1 MLLLAS
7 TLHLLSPLA
16 HAADAPV
23 ETVDIGVIKNSDVRV
38 VQRRLYSKDGKL
50 EVGVALGVMPF
61 DGFTV
66 APKAQFTG
74 TIFLSETFG
83 VEAHAAGGYGLT
95 TVRYAYLAGPD
106 YGVAVEAYRYL
117 ADVQVDAHVSPVYAK
132 LNFGNRIL
140 HNDWYGLVGVGATL
154 EQSVLP
160 AADIAI
166 APSLGL
172 GIGTQIWLQE
182 NMALRAELRDDL
194 MLEFRKQSGTAGFKQ
209 NAGVIVGLGFFTG
222 GKK

>member
-1 MLLLAS
+1 MLLLA
-7 TLHLLSPLA
+7 TLLQFSA
-16 HAADAPV
+16 SAANAADKAV
-23 ETVDIGVIKNSDVRV
+23 ETVDIGVIKESDVRV
-38 VQRRLYSKDGKL
+38 VQRRLYSKDGTF
-50 EVGVALGVMPF
+50 EIGVALGVLPF

-74 TIFLSETFG
+74 TLFLSETFG
-83 VEAHAAGGYGLT
+83 IEAHVGGGYGLK
-95 TVRYAYLAGPD
+95 TVRYAYLDSPD

-117 ADVQVDAHVSPVYAK
+117 ADLQVDAHVSPVYAK
-132 LNFGNRIL
+132 LNFGNKIL
-140 HNDWYGLVGVGATL
+140 HNDWYGLVGAGATL

-160 AADIAI
+160 AADIAV

-172 GIGTQIWLQE
+172 GIGTQIWLKQ

-209 NAGVIVGLGFFTG
+209 NAGVIVGLGFFSG